1 MTIPYSEPELNKD
14 AFNCPLCNAYASF
27 KWMIIEVFN
36 GSEMETIAFSV
47 AKCRRCD
54 EWTLWTNETKTIA
67 HGPEVVGNLIYPLK
81 LTSPLAHNDLPEP
94 CRSEYE
100 EARNVLPFSTR
111 AAAALLRL
119 CIQKLCKELGGKG
132 KNINEDIGSL
142 VRKGLDEKI
151 QKALDIVRVTGNN
164 AVHPGIMEIQDDKEL
179 VDNLF
184 KLVNMIVEETI
195 TKPNEINQIFKKLP
209 EKSKEEIVK
218 RDSK

>member
-27 KWMIIEVFN
+27 HWKVIDIYN
-36 GSEMETIAFSV
+36 GSELETIAFSA

-54 EWTLWTNETKTIA
+54 EWTIWTNETKTIA
-67 HGPEVVGNLIYPLK
+67 YSPEVVGNLIYPLK
-81 LTSPLAHNDLPEP
+81 LISPLPHKDLPES
-94 CRSEYE
+94 CKSEYE
-100 EARNVLPFSTR
+100 EARNVLPFSPR

-119 CIQKLCKELGGKG
+119 CIQKLCKELGEKG

-142 VRKGLDEKI
+142 VNKGLDEKI

-179 VDNLF
+179 VDKLF
-184 KLVNMIVEETI
+184 KLVNMIVEETN
-195 TKPNEINQIFKKLP
+195 TRPNEINQIFKKLP
-209 EKSKEEIVK
+209 EKSKDGIAK